1 MRKFFFLLIISF
13 SALVATSSVSTKLDE
28 VADLLENVV
37 EEIDIDLSAL
47 SKVFEDDY
55 AYLLK
60 NTKRVNAKNNN
71 NFDVNCVFV
80 ASNSI
85 ILTKETSA
93 SSLSPNGRVLPT
105 LEEITFLHL
114 FHLF

>member
-13 SALVATSSVSTKLDE
+13 STLVATSTVSTKLDE
-28 VADLLENVV
+28 AVDLHEDVV

-47 SKVFEDDY
+47 IKVFDDDY

-60 NTKRVNAKNNN
+60 NTKRVNAKTNN
-71 NFDVNCVFV
+71 NFDLNCVFV
-80 ASNSI
+80 ESNSTV
-85 ILTKETSA
+85 LAKETTPHT
-93 SSLSPNGRVLPT
+93 LSPNSRVLPT